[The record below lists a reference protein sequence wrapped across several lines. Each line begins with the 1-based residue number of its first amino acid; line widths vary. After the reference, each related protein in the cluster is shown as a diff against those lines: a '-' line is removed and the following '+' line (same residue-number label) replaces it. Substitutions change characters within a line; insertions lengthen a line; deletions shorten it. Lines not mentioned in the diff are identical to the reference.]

1 MPVTNSEPACSRHP
15 DSGRFVGVSAVPSVR
30 SDFYREELRK
40 HLQCLDQQREHYSR
54 KTMTDVEAALQKL
67 MRHVDRLC
75 VDEHGDEM
83 VSRLL
88 RQIDGVTRLSAFPD
102 RPPTH

>member
-1 MPVTNSEPACSRHP
+1 MPVTNSEPARSPHP
-15 DSGRFVGVSAVPSVR
+15 DSGCLVRAPSVR

-40 HLQCLDQQREHYSR
+40 HWQCLDQQREHYSH
-54 KTMTDVEAALQKL
+54 KTMTDVDAALGKL

-75 VDEHGDEM
+75 ARGRGDEV

-88 RQIDGVTRLSAFPD
+88 RQIDGVTRLSASSD
-102 RPPTH
+102 RQPTH

>member
-15 DSGRFVGVSAVPSVR
+15 DSGRFVGVPSLR
-30 SDFYREELRK
+30 SEFYRDELRK
-40 HLQCLDQQREHYSR
+40 HLQCLDQQREHYSH
-54 KTMTDVEAALQKL
+54 KTITDVETALRKL

-75 VDEHGDEM
+75 ADEHGDEV

-88 RQIDGVTRLSAFPD
+88 RQIDGVTRLSASPD
-102 RPPTH
+102 RQPTH